1 MVEEDLDAQDTAEKG
16 TDTQQRWMGTY
27 EFLTVHSR
35 SLTLDH
41 QQPWDIMHMGLKL
54 FPHGWENPVPHNHR
68 LHREEG
74 VCQFALRTRRP
85 GSSKP
90 LPPAA
95 PGADLRLWAP
105 GGQARHLILPADQ
118 AGRHKSRSREGRKD
132 QEETDA
138 ERKMDRRLTKT
149 NSRGRQ
155 GHRSPQPQWDLWA
168 TAQFPLPSPLVPQ
181 IPNYN
186 EHLRGLGLH
195 CVPRTRNLQHHIYSC
210 PPKTDDNGPEDLL
223 V

>member
-1 MVEEDLDAQDTAEKG
+1 MEEDLDAQDTAEKG

-74 VCQFALRTRRP
+74 VCQLALRTRRP

-95 PGADLRLWAP
+95 PGADLRLW
-105 GGQARHLILPADQ
+105 LL
-118 AGRHKSRSREGRKD
+118 AGRRVTSSCQQIRLEDTRVGAEREGRTKKR
-132 QEETDA
+132 QMQK
-138 ERKMDRRLTKT
+138 ERWT
-149 NSRGRQ
+149 
-155 GHRSPQPQWDLWA
+155 
-168 TAQFPLPSPLVPQ
+168 
-181 IPNYN
+181 
-186 EHLRGLGLH
+186 
-195 CVPRTRNLQHHIYSC
+195 
-210 PPKTDDNGPEDLL
+210 ED
-223 V
+223 